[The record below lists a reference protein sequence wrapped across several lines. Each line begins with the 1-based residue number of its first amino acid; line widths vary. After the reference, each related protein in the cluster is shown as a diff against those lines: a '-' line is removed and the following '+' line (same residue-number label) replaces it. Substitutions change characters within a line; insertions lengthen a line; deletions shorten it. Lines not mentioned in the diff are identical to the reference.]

1 MLYKEILTT
10 KDKFTFTTQT
20 DIEGIIINTIEPI
33 LSGKKIR
40 NYYSSE
46 YPEVD
51 TADLAITW
59 NQNTKDTNLSTGYPL
74 ILIILNRH

>member
-1 MLYKEILTT
+1 MLQENIVKQIYLEFHGVLYKEILTT

-20 DIEGIIINTIEPI
+20 DIEGIIINNIEPI

-59 NQNTKDTNLSTGYPL
+59 NPK
-74 ILIILNRH
+74 H